1 MNYLIAYHYTTTNPK
16 MRVKTQ
22 LKGWEK
28 LPNSTVTNEQVAMAK
43 SLKKRDYTMASI
55 ILDLRKRSV
64 FKDSLKSGRSFD
76 ELFGYFVSAYPEYLK
91 MPEPEITIRE
101 LETKTLDTSNTI
113 SSQ

>member
-1 MNYLIAYHYTTTNPK
+1 MNYLIAYHYTTPNPK
-16 MRVKTQ
+16 MRIKTQ

-28 LPNSTVTNEQVAMAK
+28 LPNATVTNEQVAMAK

>member
-1 MNYLIAYHYTTTNPK
+1 

-22 LKGWEK
+22 LKGWAK
-28 LPNSTVTNEQVAMAK
+28 LPNATVTNEQVAMAK